1 MNSSAPM
8 VYIVD
13 DDNGMRTSLA
23 WLLDSV
29 GVKSEGFANAADFLR
44 AFDVSR
50 PACLVLDVRM
60 PEASGFDVQA
70 ELNRRGATLPIIF
83 VSGHG
88 DIPMSVRALQH
99 GAIDFVEKPY
109 NSQQMLDRVQRAMKL
124 AMQRHAK
131 DQRQR
136 ELRERVDSLTGR
148 EKDLIIRSAHN
159 IDPSAIEEV
168 ANSHPD
174 VNLGAAVG
182 MPDVYAGEV
191 PVVFVEPRAGA
202 SLDPDAVLAYIS
214 ERIHEPPARPKKV
227 FVIPKIPRTGVG
239 KIFKPTLREFT
250 IRQKIADVLAAL
262 DSKQDAEITANATS
276 SKRPT
281 ALVRLPGASDALK
294 TRLRTELQDLLVD
307 IVVE

>member
-1 MNSSAPM
+1 M

-148 EKDLIIRSAHN
+148 EKEVLRGVIEGKASKRIAADLQIS
-159 IDPSAIEEV
+159 V
-168 ANSHPD
+168 KTVD
-174 VNLGAAVG
+174 VHRASIKDKLGAA
-182 MPDVYAGEV
+182 
-191 PVVFVEPRAGA
+191 
-202 SLDPDAVLAYIS
+202 S
-214 ERIHEPPARPKKV
+214 
-227 FVIPKIPRTGVG
+227 
-239 KIFKPTLREFT
+239 
-250 IRQKIADVLAAL
+250 IA
-262 DSKQDAEITANATS
+262 
-276 SKRPT
+276 
-281 ALVRLPGASDALK
+281 ALVRDVLEVWSPSGDERA
-294 TRLRTELQDLLVD
+294 
-307 IVVE
+307 